1 MGSIP
6 QCRVMAIL
14 EYCKVLMLV
23 PTMVVAMPLA
33 GQHKVLDTDKVVDLE
48 GETVNMLD
56 AMVQLMQGGGEFDR
70 SYLSKLSTCMHTI
83 SPELWSV
90 SDGAWRGVVEYHDM
104 DGAGNDT
111 WGSCLGSGH
120 CHRYHEQNLTVQDY
134 HNIGIYEP
142 CNYASNL
149 AYYHVVTMI
158 CDNKE
163 WSLPREYTTAMAQ
176 AFTSLTVGSAFWHG
190 SHTLLGN
197 IADNRC
203 IDVVSYL
210 AHQASLANLPVSSQ
224 VMELSLE
231 PRARSSVATAQQLA
245 DMLRSQPV
253 DTWADGIAAL
263 DTPDYMLT
271 FSGLVC
277 TLLTLQLSTEQVDT
291 IVPPLMDAFN
301 LPDDARAFI
310 FDHYLP
316 EIRLATANTSF
327 GILELGHFQ
336 LNTVGTLTKI
346 IYAFLWQEYAL
357 TDNDIFLDPEVNIL
371 GASAMV
377 SINKLADWLN
387 DFPMLDP
394 ALQTGYGTYPGDT
407 WCNPQEPHSKW
418 HVESANGLM
427 DLMMLSD
434 NMFRLTM

>member
-1 MGSIP
+1 M
-6 QCRVMAIL
+6 Q
-14 EYCKVLMLV
+14 
-23 PTMVVAMPLA
+23 
-33 GQHKVLDTDKVVDLE
+33 LE

-56 AMVQLMQGGGEFDR
+56 AMVQLMEGGGEFDR
-70 SYLSKLSTCMHTI
+70 NFLSKLNTCMNSI
-83 SPELWSV
+83 SPDLWAV
-90 SDGAWRGVVEYHDM
+90 SDGAWRGMVEYHDM

-111 WGSCLGSGH
+111 WGSCLGNGH
-120 CHRYHEQNLTVQDY
+120 CHQYHEQNLTEQEY

-158 CDNKE
+158 CDNQD
-163 WSLPREYTTAMAQ
+163 WSLPKEHTTAMAQ

-197 IADNRC
+197 IADNRF
-203 IDVVSYL
+203 IDVVSYI
-210 AHQASLANLPVSSQ
+210 AHQSSLQHLPVSNK
-224 VMELSLE
+224 VMDLSLT
-231 PRARSSVATAQQLA
+231 PRSKSSTATAQQLA
-245 DMLRSQPV
+245 DMLRTQSV
-253 DTWADGIAAL
+253 DTWTEGIAGL

-277 TLLTLQLSTEQVDT
+277 TLLTLQLPEDQVDT
-291 IVPPLMDAFN
+291 IVPPLMDAFG

-316 EIRLATANTSF
+316 EIRLATAEVSIGLLQKAQF
-327 GILELGHFQ
+327 E
-336 LNTVGTLTKI
+336 LNTVGTLMKI

-357 TDNDIFLDPEVNIL
+357 TSNDLFLDPEVNIL
-371 GASAMV
+371 GAAAIV
-377 SINKLADWLN
+377 TINKLADSLE
-387 DFPMLDP
+387 DFPTLDM
-394 ALQTGYGTYPGDT
+394 ALQTGYGTYPGDS

-427 DLMMLSD
+427 DLMMLAD
-434 NMFRLTM
+434 NIFRLTM

>member
-1 MGSIP
+1 
-6 QCRVMAIL
+6 
-14 EYCKVLMLV
+14 
-23 PTMVVAMPLA
+23 
-33 GQHKVLDTDKVVDLE
+33 
-48 GETVNMLD
+48 
-56 AMVQLMQGGGEFDR
+56 
-70 SYLSKLSTCMHTI
+70 
-83 SPELWSV
+83 
-90 SDGAWRGVVEYHDM
+90 M

-111 WGSCLGSGH
+111 WGSCLGNGH
-120 CHRYHEQNLTVQDY
+120 CHKYHEQNLTVQDY

-163 WSLPREYTTAMAQ
+163 WSLPKEYTTAMAQ

-197 IADNRC
+197 IADNRF

-224 VMELSLE
+224 VLDLSLE

-245 DMLRSQPV
+245 DMLRTQPV
-253 DTWADGIAAL
+253 DTWKDGIAAL

-277 TLLTLQLSTEQVDT
+277 TLLTLQLSTDQVDT

-357 TDNDIFLDPEVNIL
+357 TDSEIFLDPEVNIL
-371 GASAMV
+371 GASAIV
-377 SINKLADWLN
+377 SINKLADWLT

-394 ALQTGYGTYPGDT
+394 DLQTGYGTYPGDE

>member
-6 QCRVMAIL
+6 QCRVMAML
-14 EYCKVLMLV
+14 EYCKVLLLV

-33 GQHKVLDTDKVVDLE
+33 DQHKVLDTDMVVELE

-70 SYLSKLSTCMHTI
+70 SYLSKLYTCMNTI

-104 DGAGNDT
+104 DGADNDT

-197 IADNRC
+197 IADNRF

-210 AHQASLANLPVSSQ
+210 AHQASLANLPVSNQ
-224 VMELSLE
+224 VMELSLD

-291 IVPPLMDAFN
+291 MVPPLMDAFN

-394 ALQTGYGTYPGDT
+394 DLRTGYGTYPGDA

>member
-1 MGSIP
+1 MGIASIP
-6 QCRVMAIL
+6 QCRVMAML
-14 EYCKVLMLV
+14 AYCKVLFLV

-48 GETVNMLD
+48 GETVNML
-56 AMVQLMQGGGEFDR
+56 
-70 SYLSKLSTCMHTI
+70 
-83 SPELWSV
+83 
-90 SDGAWRGVVEYHDM
+90 
-104 DGAGNDT
+104 
-111 WGSCLGSGH
+111 
-120 CHRYHEQNLTVQDY
+120 
-134 HNIGIYEP
+134 
-142 CNYASNL
+142 
-149 AYYHVVTMI
+149 
-158 CDNKE
+158 
-163 WSLPREYTTAMAQ
+163 
-176 AFTSLTVGSAFWHG
+176 
-190 SHTLLGN
+190 
-197 IADNRC
+197 
-203 IDVVSYL
+203 
-210 AHQASLANLPVSSQ
+210 
-224 VMELSLE
+224 
-231 PRARSSVATAQQLA
+231 
-245 DMLRSQPV
+245 
-253 DTWADGIAAL
+253 
-263 DTPDYMLT
+263 
-271 FSGLVC
+271 
-277 TLLTLQLSTEQVDT
+277 
-291 IVPPLMDAFN
+291 DAFN

-346 IYAFLWQEYAL
+346 IYAFMWQEYAL

-394 ALQTGYGTYPGDT
+394 ALQTGYGTYPGDA

-418 HVESANGLM
+418 HVESVNGLM